1 MLSIQFS
8 YDFVSVLIGFLFID
22 HRNEHP
28 LGTRRDQGKL
38 SLGNNAIIKILT
50 VTEAGWTLELLR

>member
-50 VTEAGWTLELLR
+50 VTEAGWI